1 MCGICGKLSWVK
13 PVDLKIV
20 ENINNALFHRGPDDG
35 SVLPLGN
42 IVLGHRRLSII
53 DLTETGKQP
62 MSDKTD
68 RYYIVYNGMVYNFLE
83 LKQYL
88 IKAGYHFRGTSDTEV
103 VLYSY
108 IHWGIDCLT
117 KFNGMFALAIW
128 DSKEQVLL
136 LARDRFGK
144 KPLYYYRLP
153 DGGIVF
159 ASVLTALMKDP
170 EVPRKTSYAALNCYL
185 SLSYILSPMTMYE
198 GVEKLE
204 PGYYILIKNKGK
216 NFIKQRYWNYA
227 NSFRLKTKDSIKDA
241 AAKVL
246 FLLEQSVKRRLISD
260 VPVGAFLS
268 GGVDSSAVVALMK
281 KHHTGE
287 LHTFSMGFDDATYNE
302 LPDAKRTSDWIG
314 TTHHAKICEMDES
327 LSLIHNAVASYDEI
341 FADTSLIPMVE
352 VSKLAAKHVKV
363 VLSGDGGDEI
373 FAGYITHK
381 ASEYHHK
388 LRKVPVN
395 FNKFLLSI
403 LNRFFPPQKTK
414 LSFEFKAKQFLYG
427 LLYSGHQAH
436 YLWRCIFTP
445 EERIKILGSDYKD
458 LVYDTD
464 PFLQFKKYYD
474 EVRDLDYFDQHLY
487 VDSKTWLADDILV
500 KLDRAT
506 MHSSIEGRCP
516 YLDNDLVAYVAS
528 LPYNYKSVPYSQI
541 FPKKHK
547 YILKV
552 AVKELLPE
560 FVLKKRKTGF
570 NSPVGKWLQVKGIN
584 EFKAFN
590 QFVYNEK
597 LNNAKE
603 ASRMA

>member
-13 PVDLKIV
+13 PVDLEIV
-20 ENINNALFHRGPDDG
+20 KNINDALFHRGPDDG
-35 SVLPLGN
+35 GILSLGN

-53 DLTETGKQP
+53 DLTGTGKQP
-62 MSDKTD
+62 MSDETG
-68 RYYIVYNGMVYNFLE
+68 RYHIVYNGMVYNFLE
-83 LKQYL
+83 LKQDL
-88 IKAGYHFRGTSDTEV
+88 EKFGYRFRGTSDTEV

-108 IHWGIDCLT
+108 IHWGVDCFA

-128 DSKEQVLL
+128 DTEEQELL

-159 ASVLTALMKDP
+159 ASELTALVKDL
-170 EVPRKTSYAALNCYL
+170 EVPTKISYAALNCYL
-185 SLSYILSPMTMYE
+185 GLSYILSPMTMYE

-204 PGYYILIKNKGK
+204 TSHYIIIKNRGK
-216 NFIKQRYWNYA
+216 NLIKQRYWNYA
-227 NSFRLKTKDSIKDA
+227 DLFRLKTNDSIKDA
-241 AAKVL
+241 AAKIL
-246 FLLEQSVKRRLISD
+246 FLLEQSVKRRMISD
-260 VPVGAFLS
+260 VPIGAFLS
-268 GGVDSSAVVALMK
+268 GGVDSSAVVSLMK

-302 LPDAKRTSDWIG
+302 LPDAKRTADWIG

-327 LSLIHNAVASYDEI
+327 LFIIHNAVAAYDEI

-352 VSKLAAKHVKV
+352 VSKLAAEHVKV

-381 ASEYHHK
+381 ATKYHHK
-388 LRKVPVN
+388 LRKVPVD

-403 LNRFFPPQKTK
+403 LSRFFPPQKTR

-464 PFLQFKKYYD
+464 PFLQFKKHYD
-474 EVRDLDYFDQHLY
+474 EVRDLDIFDQHLY
-487 VDSKTWLADDILV
+487 VDIKTWLADDILV

-516 YLDNDLVAYVAS
+516 YLDNDLIAYVAS

-552 AVKELLPE
+552 AVEELLPE
-560 FVLKKRKTGF
+560 SVLKKRKAGF
-570 NSPVGKWLQVKGIN
+570 NSPVGKWLQAEGIN

-597 LNNAKE
+597 LKNAKE
-603 ASRMA
+603 A

>member
-1 MCGICGKLSWVK
+1 MCGISGKLSWQQ
-13 PVDLKIV
+13 PVNSEVVVD
-20 ENINNALFHRGPDDG
+20 INSKLFHRGPDDG
-35 SVLPLGN
+35 GILSLEN

-53 DLTETGKQP
+53 DLTEAGKQP
-62 MSDKTD
+62 MSDNTN
-68 RYYIVYNGMVYNFLE
+68 RYHIVYNGMVYNFRE
-83 LKQYL
+83 LKQDL
-88 IKAGYHFRGTSDTEV
+88 IRAGYHFRGTSDTEV

-108 IHWGIDCLT
+108 IYWGIDCLP
-117 KFNGMFALAIW
+117 KFNGMFALAVW

-159 ASVLTALMKDP
+159 ASELTALMKDT
-170 EVPRKTSYAALNCYL
+170 EVPRKISSAALNCYL

-198 GVEKLE
+198 SVEKLE
-204 PGYYILIKNKGK
+204 PAYYILIKNKGK
-216 NFIKQRYWNYA
+216 YFTKQRYWNYA
-227 NSFRLKTKDSIKDA
+227 DLFRLKTNDSIKDA
-241 AAKVL
+241 AAKIL
-246 FLLEQSVKRRLISD
+246 FLLEQSVKRRMISD
-260 VPVGAFLS
+260 VPIGAFLS

-281 KHHTGE
+281 KYHTGE

-314 TTHHAKICEMDES
+314 TIHHAKICEMDGS
-327 LSLIHNAVASYDEI
+327 LSIIHNAIASYDEI

-352 VSKLAAKHVKV
+352 VSKLAAEHVKV

-373 FAGYITHK
+373 FAGYITYK
-381 ASEYHHK
+381 ATEYHHK
-388 LRKVPVN
+388 LRLVPVG
-395 FNKFLLSI
+395 FKRFLLSF

-458 LVYDTD
+458 LVYSTD
-464 PFLQFKKYYD
+464 PFLQFKKHYD
-474 EVRDLDYFDQHLY
+474 EVRDLDIFDQHLY
-487 VDSKTWLADDILV
+487 VDIKTWLADDILV

-528 LPYNYKSVPYSQI
+528 LPYKYKSVPRSQI

-552 AVKELLPE
+552 AVKELLPIS
-560 FVLKKRKTGF
+560 VLKKRKAGF
-570 NSPVGKWLQVKGIN
+570 NSPVGKWLQVEGIN

-590 QFVYNEK
+590 QFVYSEK
-597 LNNAKE
+597 LKNAKE
-603 ASRMA
+603 A